1 MARTLNEAR
10 SLFIAELVALGI
22 DRAEARAE
30 ADLAMRSLTGLS
42 AAALIVQ
49 GDKPFAAAQQRRF
62 EEILEGRRQRR
73 PIQYILGEAS
83 FMGLDFIVDDSVL
96 IPRLDTE
103 ILVEATLLHLEQLQR
118 PISGSYLGSHLGSSA
133 LHLLEVG
140 AGSGIIAVSL
150 LKRVPGLMATAFEI
164 SPGAARV
171 CRANAVKHGVDGR
184 LHLIEGDYR
193 QGLRALGGAYSI
205 FVSNPPY
212 IPAAD
217 LPGLAPEVR
226 GYEPDLALRGEG
238 EDGLGFYR
246 SFAELL
252 PSCQPFKK
260 AAVFLEFG
268 HGQGEQ
274 VQSLFQEAGYETT
287 LIADLSGKPRVM
299 AGLPN

>member
-1 MARTLNEAR
+1 MAITLKEAR

-22 DRAEARAE
+22 DRSEARAE
-30 ADLAMRSLTGLS
+30 ADLAMGALTGLG

-49 GDKPFAAAQQRRF
+49 GDKPLELAQASRF
-62 EEILEGRRQRR
+62 EEILAQRRTRR
-73 PIQYILGEAS
+73 PIQYILGQAS
-83 FMGLDFIVDDSVL
+83 FMGLDFSVDDSVL
-96 IPRLDTE
+96 IPRHDTE
-103 ILVEATLLHLEQLQR
+103 ILVDAARLHLEKIEHAMSDSD
-118 PISGSYLGSHLGSSA
+118 PGS

-150 LKRVPGLMATAFEI
+150 LKRMPGLKATAFEI

-171 CRANAVKHGVDGR
+171 CRANAARHGVEGR

-193 QGLRALGGAYSI
+193 QGLAALGGAYNI

-212 IPAAD
+212 IPSAD

-226 GYEPDLALRGEG
+226 GYEPELALRGEG

-246 SFAELL
+246 SFAQLL
-252 PSCQPFKK
+252 PSCQALKK

-268 HGQGEQ
+268 QGQGPQ
-274 VQSLFQEAGYETT
+274 VQSLFRDAGYEAT